1 MKQLVKQCTD
11 KSKMQ
16 ISHSEQI
23 NSTFETLWT
32 LLIDKVHH
40 PDRTIKEVTHV
51 EILETYEDGI
61 LRQMQVL
68 GMIMKERITVNEQNK
83 IIRFELMQNSM
94 FTGYFL
100 NKVEDRDG
108 KLTLI
113 YEQNWAPITPQAKE
127 LETRLPQILINGVQ
141 EMKELAEK
149 QQINKKHQT

>member
-1 MKQLVKQCTD
+1 MKQLAKQCTD

-32 LLIDKVHH
+32 LLLDKAQH

-51 EILETYEDGI
+51 EVLEKYDDGI
-61 LRQMQVL
+61 LRQMQAL
-68 GMIMKERITVNEQNK
+68 GMIIKEKITIDKQNK
-83 IIRFELMQNSM
+83 MVRFNLIENSM

-100 NKVEDRDG
+100 NKVEGYDG

-113 YEQNWAPITPQAKE
+113 YEQNWIPITPQARE
-127 LETRLPQILINGVQ
+127 LETKFPQILINGVQ

-149 QQINKKHQT
+149 Q

>member
-1 MKQLVKQCTD
+1 
-11 KSKMQ
+11 MQ

-32 LLIDKVHH
+32 LLLDKTTH

-51 EILETYEDGI
+51 EVLEKYDEGI
-61 LRQMQVL
+61 LRQMQAL
-68 GMIMKERITVNEQNK
+68 GMTIKERITIDKQNK
-83 IIRFELMQNSM
+83 IVRFDLIENSM

-100 NKVEDRDG
+100 NKVEGYDG

-113 YEQNWAPITPQAKE
+113 YEQNWIPITPQARE
-127 LETRLPQILINGVQ
+127 LETKLPQILINGVQ

-149 QQINKKHQT
+149 Q

>member
-1 MKQLVKQCTD
+1 
-11 KSKMQ
+11 MQ

-32 LLIDKVHH
+32 LLLDKVQH

-51 EILETYEDGI
+51 EVLKKYDDGI
-61 LRQMQVL
+61 LRQMQAL
-68 GMIMKERITVNEQNK
+68 GMTIKERITIDEQNK
-83 IIRFELMQNSM
+83 TVRFDLIENSM

-100 NKVEDRDG
+100 NKVDGYDG

-113 YEQNWAPITPQAKE
+113 YEQNWIPITPQARE
-127 LETRLPQILINGVQ
+127 LETKLPQILINAVQ

-149 QQINKKHQT
+149 Q